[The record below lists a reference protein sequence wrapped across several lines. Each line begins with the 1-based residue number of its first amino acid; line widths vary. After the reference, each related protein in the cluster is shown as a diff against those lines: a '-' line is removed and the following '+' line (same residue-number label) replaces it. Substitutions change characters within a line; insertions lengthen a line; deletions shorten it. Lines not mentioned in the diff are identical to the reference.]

1 MKAIKQSFQV
11 AFKVSSRNVLRNNSH
26 ILGMS
31 WGVTFKGQ
39 GVQMTPRHPAVLNP
53 VDNWYL
59 YLSYERNWE

>member
-1 MKAIKQSFQV
+1 M
-11 AFKVSSRNVLRNNSH
+11 

-31 WGVTFKGQ
+31 WGVIFEGK